1 MVTEKELQEAI
12 DELESGKSS
21 YDKCAILAALYSLK
35 DRYYP
40 AESYSLPISVQAAE
54 PQKRAIK
61 SDKSSDFLK
70 VVDGKSWEDILPD
83 IDELLSAVKVLQPQ
97 LYEAFLRRF

>member
-1 MVTEKELQEAI
+1 MVTKKELQEAI
-12 DELESGKSS
+12 DELESEKSS

-40 AESYSLPISVQAAE
+40 DKSYSLPISVQAY
-54 PQKRAIK
+54 PQKRTIK
-61 SDKSSDFLK
+61 SDKSSEFLK
-70 VVDGKSWEDILPD
+70 AVDGKSLEDILPN

>member
-12 DELESGKSS
+12 DKLESAESS
-21 YDKCAILAALYSLK
+21 YNGCTILAALYSLK

-40 AESYSLPISVQAAE
+40 DENHSLPISVQTAE
-54 PQKRAIK
+54 PQKRTIT

-70 VVDGKSWEDILPD
+70 AVDGKSWEDILPD